1 MCGSP
6 VSCGNSSSPLT
17 ELFPLPGEY
26 SLSLKATTSF
36 LKTNTRET
44 DRAKSRQVVKV
55 GTAWYLIQ
63 VNYRENKKIEKT
75 VEAKISF
82 ARLHDKVVYSPTA
95 RKLQKERPY
104 NAKLKCL
111 HA

>member
-44 DRAKSRQVVKV
+44 DRAKSRQV

-75 VEAKISF
+75 VKAKISF
-82 ARLHDKVVYSPTA
+82 CPAVWQSSLLSDS
-95 RKLQKERPY
+95 QKTPKGK
-104 NAKLKCL
+104 AV
-111 HA
+111 

>member
-1 MCGSP
+1 MCVSP

-26 SLSLKATTSF
+26 SLRLKATSF

-44 DRAKSRQVVKV
+44 DRAKSRQV

-63 VNYRENKKIEKT
+63 VNYRENKKIEKA

-82 ARLHDKVVYSPTA
+82 ARLHDKVVYSLTA

-104 NAKLKCL
+104 NAKLRCL